1 MATTNRRK
9 PFDVCVAECSEGE
22 CHKASYENILNNLHT
37 KGYKVKHLLIK
48 TSRPE
53 YVQKS
58 IKEAVLLVL
67 LCCRHNEKALDS
79 LMRSKTTDEECITF
93 LGYTS
98 TIKKA
103 SLKKKAHNINNDKK
117 LSDFVELIIKT
128 LESKALYDDT
138 GHIEND
144 YQDEKHLFGKALQDG
159 VGSSTGCDSSSSA
172 YAEMG
177 PSRYS
182 GSMCMCSLQHAI
194 TTIAEVVCTQQTEN
208 IYTPLATVKEEQL
221 RAKQVVADETNP
233 KAYLETFKEP
243 VFLPRAK
250 NVYLDATTLEKAI
263 VARGAFVLDSHVLP
277 KSKYFTKI
285 LKAYVNHSVSDYII
299 YRWFLKYI
307 SKY

>member
-9 PFDVCVAECSEGE
+9 PFDVCVAECSEGS
-22 CHKASYENILNNLHT
+22 CHKASYEKILNNLHT
-37 KGYKVKHLLIK
+37 KGYKVRHLLIK

-58 IKEAVLLVL
+58 IKEAVLSVL

-79 LMRSKTTDEECITF
+79 LMRSKTTDEEYITF

-103 SLKKKAHNINNDKK
+103 SLKQKAHNINNDKK

-144 YQDEKHLFGKALQDG
+144 YQDEEHLFGKALQDEG
-159 VGSSTGCDSSSSA
+159 GSSTGCDSSSSA

-182 GSMCMCSLQHAI
+182 GGMCSPPHAI
-194 TTIAEVVCTQQTEN
+194 TTIAEAVCTQQTEN
-208 IYTPLATVKEEQL
+208 IYTPLATVREEQI
-221 RAKQVVADETNP
+221 RAKQAVADETNP
-233 KAYLETFKEP
+233 KACLETFEEP
-243 VFLPRAK
+243 VILSRAK
-250 NVYLDATTLEKAI
+250 NVYLDATTLEKTI
-263 VARGAFVLDSHVLP
+263 VPRGAFVLDSHVLP
-277 KSKYFTKI
+277 KSKSIRNF
-285 LKAYVNHSVSDYII
+285 
-299 YRWFLKYI
+299 
-307 SKY
+307 